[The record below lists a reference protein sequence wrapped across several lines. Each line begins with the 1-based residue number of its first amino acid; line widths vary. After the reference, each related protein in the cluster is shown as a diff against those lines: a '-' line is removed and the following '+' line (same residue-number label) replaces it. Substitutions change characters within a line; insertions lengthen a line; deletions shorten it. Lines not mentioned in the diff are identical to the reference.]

1 MCTLSLIAYI
11 YIQIYICLYVWKIK
25 KMMLFVPLGTGAR
38 RLGVWVWEK
47 IFIVPPILLNL
58 LNFETC
64 EYNIYSKNKEI
75 FKEKIIRVKIKW

>member
-1 MCTLSLIAYI
+1 
-11 YIQIYICLYVWKIK
+11 
-25 KMMLFVPLGTGAR
+25 MMLFVPLGTGAR

-47 IFIVPPILLNL
+47 IFIVTPILLNL

-75 FKEKIIRVKIKW
+75 FKEKIIRVKN

>member
-1 MCTLSLIAYI
+1 MSE
-11 YIQIYICLYVWKIK
+11 K
-25 KMMLFVPLGTGAR
+25 KTMLFVPLGTGAR

-75 FKEKIIRVKIKW
+75 FKEKIIRVKN